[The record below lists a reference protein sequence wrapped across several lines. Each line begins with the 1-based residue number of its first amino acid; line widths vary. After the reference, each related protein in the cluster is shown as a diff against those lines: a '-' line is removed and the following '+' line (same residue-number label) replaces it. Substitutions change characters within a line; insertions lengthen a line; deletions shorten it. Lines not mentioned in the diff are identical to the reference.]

1 MCPLTGRLLIRKL
14 DNRLWFTPQG
24 YDLIIW
30 CKGLHWKVH
39 RYVLVDMSEW
49 MEKYMPPP
57 AKNVSRALQSLGPSI
72 GLQLSH
78 SRNDK

>member
-1 MCPLTGRLLIRKL
+1 MCLLTGRLLIRIL

-30 CKGLHWKVH
+30 CRGLHWKVH
-39 RYVLVDMSEW
+39 RSVLVDMSEW

-57 AKNVSRALQSLGPSI
+57 AKNVSRVLQFLGPSI
-72 GLQLSH
+72 RLQHSH
-78 SRNDK
+78 SRKND